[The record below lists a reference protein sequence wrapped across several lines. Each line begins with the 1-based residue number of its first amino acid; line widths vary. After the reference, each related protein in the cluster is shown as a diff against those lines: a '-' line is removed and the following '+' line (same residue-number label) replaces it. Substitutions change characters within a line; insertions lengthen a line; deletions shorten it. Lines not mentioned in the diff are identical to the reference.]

1 MNTLYL
7 SLLAIQDGLQVK
19 GWIVTISGF
28 LIVIMALVIL
38 FLIFS
43 SVSKII
49 NADWKSFFKKKDKN
63 NNEVE
68 VVENKNKDMSTSKN
82 NMNDDVIV
90 AIGLA
95 LSMSMEVHDE
105 ESGVLTIKRTQRVT
119 SPWASKI
126 LGINNLNRY

>member
-28 LIVIMALVIL
+28 LIVISALVIL

-43 SVSKII
+43 GVSKII
-49 NADWKSFFKKKDKN
+49 NHDWKSVFNKGKK

-68 VVENKNKDMSTSKN
+68 VVENNNKDMNTSKN
-82 NMNDDVIV
+82 NVNDDVIV

-105 ESGVLTIKRTQRVT
+105 ESGVLTIKRAQRIT

>member
-7 SLLAIQDGLQVK
+7 SLLAIQEGLQVK

-28 LIVIMALVIL
+28 FIVIIALVVL
-38 FLIFS
+38 YLVFSGLLKLINMDWQ
-43 SVSKII
+43 SV
-49 NADWKSFFKKKDKN
+49 FKRNKEGKVD
-63 NNEVE
+63 VE
-68 VVENKNKDMSTSKN
+68 VNKNVDMKTSKN
-82 NMNDDVIV
+82 NINDDVVV

-105 ESGVLTIKRTQRVT
+105 ESGKLTIKRVQPRFS
-119 SPWASKI
+119 SPWNSKI

>member
-28 LIVIMALVIL
+28 LIVISALVIL

-43 SVSKII
+43 GVSKII
-49 NADWKSFFKKKDKN
+49 NLDWKSVFNKGKK

-68 VVENKNKDMSTSKN
+68 VVENNNKDMNTSKN
-82 NMNDDVIV
+82 NVNDDVIV

-105 ESGVLTIKRTQRVT
+105 ESGVLTIKRAQRIT

>member
-7 SLLAIQDGLQVK
+7 SLLLIEESLQVK
-19 GWIVTISGF
+19 GWVVTISGF
-28 LIVIMALVIL
+28 LIVIVALIVL
-38 FLIFS
+38 YLVFS
-43 SVSKII
+43 LLLKLL
-49 NADWKSFFKKKDKN
+49 NMDWKSIFKKGKK
-63 NNEVE
+63 VE
-68 VVENKNKDMSTSKN
+68 VAENKNIDMSSTKN
-82 NMNDDVIV
+82 NVNDDVIV

-105 ESGVLTIKRTQRVT
+105 ESGVLTIKRVYRNN

>member
-1 MNTLYL
+1 M
-7 SLLAIQDGLQVK
+7 LAIQEGLQVK

-28 LIVIMALVIL
+28 LIVIMALVVL

-43 SVSKII
+43 GVSKII
-49 NADWKSFFKKKDKN
+49 NTDWKSIVNKDKRK
-63 NNEVE
+63 NEVE
-68 VVENKNKDMSTSKN
+68 VVDNSNKDMSTSKN
-82 NMNDDVIV
+82 NINDDVIV

>member
-7 SLLAIQDGLQVK
+7 SLLAVQDGLQVK

-43 SVSKII
+43 GVSKII
-49 NADWKSFFKKKDKN
+49 NADWRSIVNKDKRK
-63 NNEVE
+63 NEVE
-68 VVENKNKDMSTSKN
+68 VVDNSNKDMSTSKN
-82 NMNDDVIV
+82 NINDDVIV

>member
-28 LIVIMALVIL
+28 LIVIMALVVL

-43 SVSKII
+43 GVSKII
-49 NADWKSFFKKKDKN
+49 NADWRSIVNKDKRK
-63 NNEVE
+63 NEVE
-68 VVENKNKDMSTSKN
+68 VVDNSNKDMSTSKN
-82 NMNDDVIV
+82 NINDDVIV

-105 ESGVLTIKRTQRVT
+105 ESGVFTIKRTQRVT

>member
-28 LIVIMALVIL
+28 LIVISALIIL

-43 SVSKII
+43 GVSKII
-49 NADWKSFFKKKDKN
+49 NLDWKSVFNKDKRK
-63 NNEVE
+63 NEVE
-68 VVENKNKDMSTSKN
+68 VVDNSNKDMSTSKN
-82 NMNDDVIV
+82 NINDDVIV

>member
-28 LIVIMALVIL
+28 LIVISALIIL

-43 SVSKII
+43 GVSKII
-49 NADWKSFFKKKDKN
+49 NHDWKSVFNKGKK

-68 VVENKNKDMSTSKN
+68 VVENNNKDMNTSKN
-82 NMNDDVIV
+82 NVHDDVIV

-105 ESGVLTIKRTQRVT
+105 ESGVLTIKRAQRIT

>member
-43 SVSKII
+43 GVSKII
-49 NADWKSFFKKKDKN
+49 NADWKSIVNKDKRK
-63 NNEVE
+63 NEVE
-68 VVENKNKDMSTSKN
+68 VVDNSNKDMSTSKN
-82 NMNDDVIV
+82 NINDDVIV

-105 ESGVLTIKRTQRVT
+105 ESGVLTIKRAQRVT

>member
-19 GWIVTISGF
+19 GWTVTISGF
-28 LIVIMALVIL
+28 LIVIMALVVL

-43 SVSKII
+43 GVSKII
-49 NADWKSFFKKKDKN
+49 NTDWKSIVNKDKRK
-63 NNEVE
+63 NEVE
-68 VVENKNKDMSTSKN
+68 VVDNSNKDMNTSKN
-82 NMNDDVIV
+82 NLNDDVIV

>member
-7 SLLAIQDGLQVK
+7 SLLAIQDGLQLK

-28 LIVIMALVIL
+28 LIVILALVVL
-38 FLIFS
+38 FLIFTG
-43 SVSKII
+43 VSKLI
-49 NADWKSFFKKKDKN
+49 NADWKKLFNKDKTKD
-63 NNEVE
+63 EVE
-68 VVENKNKDMSTSKN
+68 VVENNNKDMNTSKN
-82 NMNDDVIV
+82 NVNDDVIV

-105 ESGVLTIKRTQRVT
+105 ESGVLTIKRAQRIT

>member
-7 SLLAIQDGLQVK
+7 SLLAIQEGLQVK

-28 LIVIMALVIL
+28 FIVIIALVVL
-38 FLIFS
+38 YLVFS
-43 SVSKII
+43 GLLKII
-49 NADWKSFFKKKDKN
+49 NTDWSAIFKKRNEDKVD
-63 NNEVE
+63 VE
-68 VVENKNKDMSTSKN
+68 VNKNTDMKTSKN
-82 NMNDDVIV
+82 NINDDVVV

-105 ESGVLTIKRTQRVT
+105 ESGKLTIKRVQPRFS
-119 SPWASKI
+119 SPWNSKI

>member
-1 MNTLYL
+1 M
-7 SLLAIQDGLQVK
+7 LAIQDGLQVK

-28 LIVIMALVIL
+28 LIVISALVIL

-43 SVSKII
+43 GVSKII
-49 NADWKSFFKKKDKN
+49 NHDWKSVFNKGKK

-68 VVENKNKDMSTSKN
+68 VVENNNKDMNTSKN
-82 NMNDDVIV
+82 NVNDDVIV

-105 ESGVLTIKRTQRVT
+105 ESGVLTIKRAQRIT

>member
-28 LIVIMALVIL
+28 LIVIMALVVL

-43 SVSKII
+43 GVSKII
-49 NADWKSFFKKKDKN
+49 NADWRSIVNKDKRK
-63 NNEVE
+63 NEVE
-68 VVENKNKDMSTSKN
+68 VVDNSNKDMSTSKN
-82 NMNDDVIV
+82 NINDDVIV

-105 ESGVLTIKRTQRVT
+105 ESGVLTTKRTQRVT

>member
-7 SLLAIQDGLQVK
+7 SLLAIQEGLQVK

-43 SVSKII
+43 GVSKII
-49 NADWKSFFKKKDKN
+49 NSDWKSIVNKDKRK
-63 NNEVE
+63 NEVE
-68 VVENKNKDMSTSKN
+68 VVENNNKDMNTSKN
-82 NMNDDVIV
+82 NVNDDVIV

-105 ESGVLTIKRTQRVT
+105 ESGVLTIKRAQRAT

>member
-7 SLLAIQDGLQVK
+7 SLLSIQDGLQVK

-28 LIVIMALVIL
+28 LIVISALVIL

-43 SVSKII
+43 GVSKII
-49 NADWKSFFKKKDKN
+49 NYDWKSVFNKGKK

-68 VVENKNKDMSTSKN
+68 VVENNNKDMNTSKN
-82 NMNDDVIV
+82 NVNDDVIV

-105 ESGVLTIKRTQRVT
+105 ESGVLTIKRAQRIT

>member
-28 LIVIMALVIL
+28 FIVIIALVIL
-38 FLIFS
+38 YLIFTG
-43 SVSKII
+43 VSKVI
-49 NADWKSFFKKKDKN
+49 NANWRSIFKKDKK
-63 NNEVE
+63 VE
-68 VVENKNKDMSTSKN
+68 VVENKNIDMNTSKN
-82 NMNDDVIV
+82 NVNDDVIV

-105 ESGVLTIKRTQRVT
+105 ESGVLTIKRAQTRYS
-119 SPWASKI
+119 SPWSSKI

>member
-7 SLLAIQDGLQVK
+7 PLLAIQEGLQVK

-28 LIVIMALVIL
+28 FIVVIALVVL
-38 FLIFS
+38 YLVFS
-43 SVSKII
+43 GLLKLLNIDWGSV
-49 NADWKSFFKKKDKN
+49 FKKDKGDKV
-63 NNEVE
+63 EVE
-68 VVENKNKDMSTSKN
+68 VNKNADMNTSKN
-82 NMNDDVIV
+82 NINDDVIV

-105 ESGVLTIKRTQRVT
+105 ESGVLTIKRAQPRYT
-119 SPWASKI
+119 SPWSSKI

>member
-7 SLLAIQDGLQVK
+7 SLLAIQEGLQVK

-28 LIVIMALVIL
+28 FIVITALIIL
-38 FLIFS
+38 YLVFSGLLKLLNVDWRNIF
-43 SVSKII
+43 
-49 NADWKSFFKKKDKN
+49 KKDK
-63 NNEVE
+63 EVE
-68 VVENKNKDMSTSKN
+68 VEANNNIDMKTSKN
-82 NMNDDVIV
+82 NVSDDVIV

-119 SPWASKI
+119 SPWSSKI

>member
-28 LIVIMALVIL
+28 LIVISALIIL

-43 SVSKII
+43 GVSKII
-49 NADWKSFFKKKDKN
+49 NHDWKSVFNKSKK

-68 VVENKNKDMSTSKN
+68 VVENNNKDMNTSKN
-82 NMNDDVIV
+82 NVNDDVIV

-105 ESGVLTIKRTQRVT
+105 ESGVLTIKRAQRIT